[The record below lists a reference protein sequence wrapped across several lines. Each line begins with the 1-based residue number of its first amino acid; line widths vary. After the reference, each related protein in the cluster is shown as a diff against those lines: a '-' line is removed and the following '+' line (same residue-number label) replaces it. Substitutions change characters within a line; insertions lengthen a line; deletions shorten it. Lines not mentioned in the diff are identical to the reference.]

1 LFKYRKVPDKSLP
14 NVGGYKDFA
23 PDGTWLQG
31 KKTEKFYEERLE
43 LLAEQRVER
52 M

>member
-31 KKTEKFYEERLE
+31 KKTEKYLINLIFDLVRNL
-43 LLAEQRVER
+43 
-52 M
+52 